1 MLSSDQGQ
9 EADQR
14 LEGLV
19 AEILCIGS
27 PIEYV
32 LF

>member
-1 MLSSDQGQ
+1 MLSNDQGQ

-19 AEILCIGS
+19 AEILRVGS
-27 PIEYV
+27 PMECV